1 MKIKLDENLPEALVV
16 QLAELGHEVD
26 NVRLEKINGQPDPIV
41 LQAAQKAGRFFITQA
56 WIFRTSGS
64 LPPACIMA

>member
-41 LQAAQKAGRFFITQA
+41 WQAAQKAGRFFITQA

-64 LPPACIMA
+64 LPPPCIMA